1 MPSFHYVYSLQLLSL
16 SEQFLNLNVLPYDI
30 MVFDPKNIQW
40 NMASSGNM
48 EAYLIMFRN
57 NIHEN
62 EGGIWKWILRR
73 TPLPLLS
80 SVLSLRNCDLFKA
93 GFASSHFPLLRS
105 AVWPWSG
112 VHLLPRTLPS
122 SSDHGCSR
130 PISSRSHLFSSNSPN
145 RKHIVHSLT
154 YHIYLQV

>member
-48 EAYLIMFRN
+48 EAYLIMFQN

-80 SVLSLRNCDLFKA
+80 SVLSLRNCDLFEA
-93 GFASSHFPLLRS
+93 GFSSSHFPLLRS
-105 AVWPWSG
+105 AVWPWRVSTSCPG
-112 VHLLPRTLPS
+112 PFPATLIMDAPDLYLPVPI
-122 SSDHGCSR
+122 CS
-130 PISSRSHLFSSNSPN
+130 P
-145 RKHIVHSLT
+145 LT
-154 YHIYLQV
+154 VPTEST